1 MDTTTVQPEPA
12 LSPTAIQVKAPAAA
26 PPTPNRAAARKP
38 RPLPLQI
45 LDFVSSLRVT
55 VVLFV
60 LAMVL
65 VFYGTW
71 AQKDMSNFAVVT
83 KYFRSFGVLVPFRV
97 LTFFLLPEDAAA
109 NNWVVPFPGGWTIGT
124 LLFLNMS
131 MAFTVRLSRLIWGP
145 GSVAAKAQSFFKKSG
160 VYILHFG
167 IILMMAGEV
176 ITGVFANEGILQV
189 SEHETVNYLLHPG
202 ETELAFTDVTDP
214 KRKNDDIVVVHES
227 ALVRGGAMSD
237 KELPFDLVV
246 VKFFRNADLLR
257 RKEGDPPAL
266 ADTEGD
272 KEINVVEKPPVD
284 GANQEKE
291 SDFSSVVVELKDKR
305 TGRSLGTHLY
315 SMLLK
320 DKKIEHDGKT
330 YEVSL
335 RPRRDYRPYFVRL
348 NKAEQVNQPNMK
360 MAKDFSS
367 WIQLIVPD
375 SKIDRQE
382 HIYMNA
388 PLRYAGETFFQANMH
403 RDPATGVYTTGLQVV
418 RNPGWILPYCSCFF
432 VALGMLIHFGMHL
445 VGFLRVA

>member
-1 MDTTTVQPEPA
+1 M
-12 LSPTAIQVKAPAAA
+12 
-26 PPTPNRAAARKP
+26 
-38 RPLPLQI
+38 PLQV

-60 LAMVL
+60 LSMVL

-97 LTFFLLPEDAAA
+97 LTFFLLPENAAA

-145 GSVAAKAQSFFKKSG
+145 GSVAAKTG
-160 VYILHFG
+160 VGIVLHLG

-214 KRKNDDIVVVHES
+214 NRKKDDIVVVHES
-227 ALVRGGAMSD
+227 ALVRGGAVSDKD

-246 VKFFRNADLLR
+246 VKFLRNSELIASDRKAIR
-257 RKEGDPPAL
+257 RPL
-266 ADTEGD
+266 ADAGEGD

-284 GANQEKE
+284 GTNQEKE

-320 DKKIEHDGKT
+320 DKKIEHEGKT
-330 YEVSL
+330 YEIAL
-335 RPRRDYRPYFVRL
+335 RPRREYRPYFVRL
-348 NKAEQVNQPNMK
+348 DKAEQVDHPNMPK
-360 MAKDFSS
+360 LPKDYSS
-367 WIQLIVPD
+367 WITLIVPEH
-375 SKIDRQE
+375 KINRKE

-403 RDPATGVYTTGLQVV
+403 RDAKTAPTPPAC
-418 RNPGWILPYCSCFF
+418 RWSAIR
-432 VALGMLIHFGMHL
+432 A
-445 VGFLRVA
+445 GFCLTVPASSSLWGC